1 MKIILSFTVFW
12 LLFSGIC
19 SSFGQTQNFRFKHLT
34 TNDGLSQSQVSA
46 ILKDKRGFMWFGS
59 EDGLN
64 KYDGY
69 KFTHYKHDPND
80 EASIADSYIQDLLED
95 NAGNLWIATS
105 NGLDRFDRD
114 KNCFIHYNDRSVQ
127 YDIQD
132 IFQDSKNRIWLATN
146 QGLFLLNTQTGA
158 FKSYQHVGK
167 RKYGLAYPYV
177 YNVKEDNNGALWLGT
192 DEGLFRFDVQTGK
205 VKEYFKGDGDEKSL
219 VSDWVMA
226 LYKDQKG
233 NIWVGT
239 HGGGVSLY
247 NFKTDDFRTFL
258 NNPRDNNSLAHND
271 ILCINEGFDG
281 KIWIGTENGGLSILN
296 PDKNIFSNF
305 AHNPNDPATL
315 SNNSI
320 YSIYNDDAGNVWL
333 GTYAG
338 GVNFLPNFGEKF
350 TSYHEISGNPNSLS
364 NNTVLAIQGDADGDK
379 IWIGTDG
386 GGLNLFHRKTK
397 TFKQFRNDP
406 NNKNSISN
414 DYVISIIQ
422 VSRDVLGLGFHN
434 GGFDLFNVKTGIA
447 EHHISIENDQNTLSI
462 SDVNNMFKDRD
473 GNIWLGT
480 WKGGLNFFDVKT
492 GKVTRYRHN
501 PLAKTSL
508 SGDIVTTVFQD
519 KTGNIWVG
527 TYNGLNLLSSDR
539 KQFMHYQ
546 HIMGDKNG
554 LSHNKIQS
562 ILEDEKG
569 NLWLGTVGG
578 GLNYFNRSTKTFTAY
593 TEKNGLPSNVV
604 FAIQRD
610 AKNNLWLSTNK
621 GISCFNPQKKTFK
634 NFTTSDG
641 LQGNEFRDNSAYQ
654 ASDGQMFFGGV
665 NGFSTFYPDSLKEN
679 NFIPPIYITGF
690 QIFNKPVTVGDKSGT
705 LEKDITETKKIM
717 LTYDQSVFT
726 FEFAALSYS
735 VPGKN
740 QYAYKLEGFDK
751 VWNYIGGNR
760 TATYTNL
767 NPGTYTFRVKG
778 SNNDGVWNE
787 LGNSVEVIIMPP
799 FWLTWWFKLAGIL
812 VLISASIAF
821 YRMRTFAIR
830 EQKRILERQ
839 IMERTEQLEFS
850 IAEEKKAVQKAE
862 LANRAKSAFLAIM
875 SHEIRTPMNG
885 VIGMAALL
893 AETPL
898 NEEQQNFTKSIQT
911 CGQDLLVVIND
922 ILDFS
927 KIESGNMELDRGDFS
942 LRTCVEEVMDVFAA
956 SAAEMKLDLIYKI
969 ENDVPVFVIGD
980 SLRLR
985 QVLINLV
992 GNALK
997 FTKKGEIFL
1006 RIALVKTVDD
1016 SQFEISFEVS
1026 DTGIGIPEDKMDRLF
1041 KSFSQVDS
1049 STTRQYGGTGLGL
1062 AICERLVGLMGGNIA
1077 VTSVEGKGSTFYFSI
1092 IVQKSSLPV
1101 KQDTRNLEE
1110 FKNYK
1115 ILIVDDNQT
1124 SCDILAE
1131 QLNNRGFKTETS
1143 LSGAKA
1149 LHILTENNDFRLVI
1163 ADSEMPEMDGIEL
1176 GQKINKLYSDLPV
1189 ILLSTRGNEI
1199 QNNYPGIF
1207 CAILPKPVK
1216 QDILLEILID
1226 EFNRQKT
1233 LRRTLPLKSTISK
1246 NLLHKDFSAKHPLSI
1261 LVAED
1266 NKVNQIFIMN
1276 ALGKLGYNAD
1286 LVVDGSEAIKFADQK
1301 NFDIIF
1307 MDIQMPVMDGLE
1319 ATEIIKKKHPVQPYI
1334 IAMTANALH
1343 EDKERCLAAGMDD
1356 YISKPVKLEEL
1367 IVMLEKWSIQLQ
1379 TESP

>member
-1 MKIILSFTVFW
+1 M
-12 LLFSGIC
+12 
-19 SSFGQTQNFRFKHLT
+19 
-34 TNDGLSQSQVSA
+34 SQSQVSA
-46 ILKDKRGFMWFGS
+46 ILEDKRGFMWFGS

-80 EASIADSYIQDLLED
+80 NTSIADSYIQDLLED

-114 KNCFIHYNDRSVQ
+114 KNCFVHYTDKAVQ

-146 QGLFLLNTQTGA
+146 QGLFLFDIQTGI
-158 FKSYQHVGK
+158 FKSYQHVGR
-167 RKYGLAYPYV
+167 RKYDLAYAHV
-177 YNVKEDNNGALWLGT
+177 YKIKEDNNGALWLGT
-192 DEGLFRFDVQTGK
+192 DQGLYCFNEQTGK
-205 VKEYFKGDGDEKSL
+205 INAYLKNEGDRKSL
-219 VSDWVMA
+219 ASDWIMA
-226 LYKDQKG
+226 LCKDQKG
-233 NIWVGT
+233 NIWIGT
-239 HGGGVSLY
+239 HGGGLSLY
-247 NFKTDDFRTFL
+247 NFKTNDFKTFL
-258 NNPRDNNSLAHND
+258 HSPGNRKSLAHND
-271 ILCINEGFDG
+271 ILCINEGQDG

-296 PDKNIFSNF
+296 PENDTFTNF
-305 AHNPNDPATL
+305 AHNPNDQSTL
-315 SNNSI
+315 SNNSV
-320 YSIYNDDAGNVWL
+320 YSIYNDDAGNVWI

-338 GVNFLPNFGEKF
+338 GVNFLPKFGEKF
-350 TSYHEISGNPNSLS
+350 ISYRQIPGNVNSLS
-364 NNTVLAIQGDADGDK
+364 NNTVLSIQGDADEDK

-386 GGLNLFHRKTK
+386 GGLNLFNRKTK
-397 TFKQFRNDP
+397 TFKQFRHDP
-406 NNKNSISN
+406 NNRNSISN

-434 GGFDLFNVKTGIA
+434 GGFDFFNVRTGVA
-447 EHHISIENDQNTLSI
+447 EHHISNNNDQNSLSI
-462 SDVNNMFKDRD
+462 SDINNMFRDRD

-480 WKGGLNFFDVKT
+480 WKGGLNLYDNKT
-492 GKVTRYRHN
+492 GRITRYRHN
-501 PLAKTSL
+501 PLVESSL

-519 KTGNIWVG
+519 KIGNIWVG
-527 TYNGLNLLSSDR
+527 TYNGLNLLSADR
-539 KQFMHYQ
+539 KRFTHYQ
-546 HIMGDKNG
+546 HSIGDKKG

-562 ILEDEKG
+562 ILEAENGD
-569 NLWLGTVGG
+569 LWLGTVGG
-578 GLNYFNRSTKTFTAY
+578 GLNYFNRSANTFTAY

-604 FAIQRD
+604 FAIRRD
-610 AKNNLWLSTNK
+610 ARGNLWLSTNK
-621 GISCFNPQKKTFK
+621 GISCFNPKKKTFK

-654 ASDGQMFFGGV
+654 AADGQMFFGGV

-679 NFIPPIYITGF
+679 DFIPPIYITGF
-690 QIFNKPVTVGDKSGT
+690 QVFNKDVAVGDKSNA
-705 LEKDITETKKIM
+705 LQKDIIETKKIK
-717 LTYDQSVFT
+717 LSYDQSVFT

-735 VPGKN
+735 LPGNNK
-740 QYAYKLEGFDK
+740 YAYKLEGFDK
-751 VWNYIGGNR
+751 DWNYIGGNR

-767 NPGTYTFRVKG
+767 NPGSYTFRVKG

-799 FWLTWWFKLAGIL
+799 FWLTWWFRLAGVF
-812 VLISASIAF
+812 VLFGVAVGF
-821 YRMRTFAIR
+821 YRIRTYTIR
-830 EQKRILERQ
+830 KQKRILERQ
-839 IMERTEQLEFS
+839 IKERTEQLEFS

-862 LANRAKSAFLAIM
+862 LANKAKSSFLAVM

-927 KIESGNMELDRGDFS
+927 KIESGNMELDKGDFN

-969 ENDVPVFVIGD
+969 ENEVPVFLFGD

-997 FTKKGEIFL
+997 FTKEGEIFL
-1006 RIALVKTVDD
+1006 HITLIKNIDD
-1016 SQFEISFEVS
+1016 FQLEIGFEVS

-1041 KSFSQVDS
+1041 KAFSQVDS

-1062 AICERLVGLMGGNIA
+1062 AICERLVSLMGGNIA
-1077 VTSVEGKGSTFYFSI
+1077 VTSVDGKGSKFRFSI
-1092 IVQKSSLPV
+1092 IVEMRDHSIQQNHSNP
-1101 KQDTRNLEE
+1101 TE
-1110 FKNYK
+1110 FENYK
-1115 ILIVDDNQT
+1115 ILVVDDNQT
-1124 SCDILAE
+1124 HCNILAE
-1131 QLNNRGFKTETS
+1131 QLGNWSFVTYTAMSGPEAHDILAKT
-1143 LSGAKA
+1143 
-1149 LHILTENNDFRLVI
+1149 NDFRLVI
-1163 ADSEMPEMDGIEL
+1163 TDCEMPEMDGIEL
-1176 GQKINKLYSDLPV
+1176 GQKINKLHGDLPV
-1189 ILLSTRGNEI
+1189 ILLSTKGNEI

-1216 QDILLEILID
+1216 QDLLLQAIIE
-1226 EFNRQKT
+1226 EFNRRKT
-1233 LRRTLPLKSTISK
+1233 ITRTEPLKSSIST
-1246 NLLHKDFSAKHPLSI
+1246 NMLYTEFSAKHPLSI

-1276 ALGKLGYNAD
+1276 TLSKLGYSVD
-1286 LVVDGSEAIKFADQK
+1286 LVTDGSEAIKLTEQK
-1301 NFDIIF
+1301 NFDIIL
-1307 MDIQMPVMDGLE
+1307 MDVQMPVMDGLE
-1319 ATEIIKKKHPVQPYI
+1319 ATKIIKKNYPVQPYI
-1334 IAMTANALH
+1334 IAMTANALQ

-1356 YISKPVKLEEL
+1356 YISKPVRLEEL
-1367 IVMLEKWSIQLQ
+1367 IVMLKKWSIQLQ
-1379 TESP
+1379 T